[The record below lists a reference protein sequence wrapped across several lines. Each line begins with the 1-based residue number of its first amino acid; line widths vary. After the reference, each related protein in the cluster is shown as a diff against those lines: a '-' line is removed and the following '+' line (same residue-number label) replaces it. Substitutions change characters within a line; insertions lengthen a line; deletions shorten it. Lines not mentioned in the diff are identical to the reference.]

1 MILNKPEVRTYK
13 SKQNKTIKTPKIQKS
28 KTSKSKHARYHKR
41 RGEVFSTATIY
52 TCNSVNLAVAVG
64 PSSLLRIL
72 QEAGYR
78 DACVRT

>member
-13 SKQNKTIKTPKIQKS
+13 NKTIKTPKIQKS

-41 RGEVFSTATIY
+41 RGEVFSTETIY

-64 PSSLLRIL
+64 PSTLLLVL
-72 QEAGYR
+72 QEAGFRSYR
-78 DACVRT
+78 T